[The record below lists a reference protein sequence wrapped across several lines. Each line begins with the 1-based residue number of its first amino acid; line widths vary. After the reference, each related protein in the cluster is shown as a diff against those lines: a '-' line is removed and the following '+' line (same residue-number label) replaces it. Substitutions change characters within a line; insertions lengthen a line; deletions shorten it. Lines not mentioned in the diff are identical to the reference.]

1 MGDCTIL
8 SQARTAI
15 SAIVFRPR
23 MKHSRIATPTMTLVW
38 CFECLLGGIAGH
50 WVDQLFY
57 HGGGVESP
65 AGPKVYI
72 S

>member
-1 MGDCTIL
+1 
-8 SQARTAI
+8 
-15 SAIVFRPR
+15 
-23 MKHSRIATPTMTLVW
+23 MTLVW